1 MPQGSVLGPLLF
13 LLFVNDVPEWILCSI
28 KMFADDT
35 KIWTSI
41 KSRSVASTLQRD
53 LNKLIEWSQK
63 WLLSFNPAKCKVMS
77 IGHKIDTEYE
87 MKIDGKVWN
96 LEKVTEER
104 DLGVCNGIVI
114 SSQETNAKRQPQR
127 QCQYWE

>member
-1 MPQGSVLGPLLF
+1 MIPKYGQALKV
-13 LLFVNDVPEWILCSI
+13 E
-28 KMFADDT
+28 A
-35 KIWTSI
+35 
-41 KSRSVASTLQRD
+41 TLQRH

-104 DLGVCNGIVI
+104 DFGVCDLKPGNQCKKAASKAMSVLGMIR
-114 SSQETNAKRQPQR
+114 RQFPQLDVP
-127 QCQYWE
+127 